1 MTSTPP
7 RPADDPATAGRRR
20 LRTVSPGSGSS
31 GSSSSGSR
39 ADESGVPPAFAA
51 ALAALRAAVP
61 RAEVLLSEVPGP
73 ARLAPHSCAFVAE
86 LADETYGSGQGR
98 FVVLHDPAGPAGW
111 EGEVR
116 VVAFARSTV
125 DVDMAHD
132 PLLTDVGWAWLQ
144 ESLEAHGAAAVAV
157 GGTVTR
163 TASQRFGTL
172 AGEPDQTEIEVRA
185 SWTPTGT
192 DLADALP
199 RHLHAWTDLVC
210 STAGLP
216 PAGTSVLPRAA
227 G

>member
-1 MTSTPP
+1 MMSPPP
-7 RPADDPATAGRRR
+7 RRADSVSTAGGRR
-20 LRTVSPGSGSS
+20 LRTVSIGSGSS
-31 GSSSSGSR
+31 GATPPGSR
-39 ADESGVPPAFAA
+39 ADEAGVPPAFAA

-73 ARLAPHSCAFVAE
+73 ARLAPYSCAFVAE
-86 LADETYGSGQGR
+86 LADETHGSGQGR
-98 FVVLHDPAGPAGW
+98 FVVLHDPEGPEGW
-111 EGEVR
+111 DGDVR

-172 AGEPDQTEIEVRA
+172 VDEPDQTEIEVRA

-216 PAGTSVLPRAA
+216 PAGTSALPLAA